1 MFFISIYNSVE
12 GAEEELWQ
20 YVRKFARK
28 SQHNTR
34 DTRIF
39 FFRVNISRIFHIL
52 KPFYNRLKNMRI
64 I

>member
-1 MFFISIYNSVE
+1 MFFISIYFSVE
-12 GAEEELWQ
+12 GAGEELCQ
-20 YVRKFARK
+20 NVRKFARK
-28 SQHNTR
+28 SQHHTG
-34 DTRIF
+34 DTRVF